1 MKKMTAVLLLISLLL
16 LGGCA
21 GTPGETTAQS
31 TEPTPVSATLK
42 LYCFQA
48 GKADAFLLWNEAGA
62 VLIDTG
68 ESGFGKTILAKLE
81 ELGIERLDWLIL
93 THFDKDHVGGA
104 KKLLS
109 ELPVGCVLQSNCPKP
124 GAEAYEKYCKALE
137 ERNIS
142 PVTLREPL
150 SFQLGDAV
158 FLVDPPA
165 RETYPEDP
173 SNNSSLIVTVNHGEK
188 RLVFLGD
195 AESAR
200 LTEYLAQD
208 PPPCDFLKVP
218 YHGHWQPVLTELLEK
233 LHPASAV
240 ITSSDEEPEDEET
253 LALLRQQGTEILLTR
268 NAPVQLTSDGRALT
282 ITQS

>member
-1 MKKMTAVLLLISLLL
+1 M
-16 LGGCA
+16 
-21 GTPGETTAQS
+21 
-31 TEPTPVSATLK
+31 
-42 LYCFQA
+42 
-48 GKADAFLLWNEAGA
+48 
-62 VLIDTG
+62 
-68 ESGFGKTILAKLE
+68 
-81 ELGIERLDWLIL
+81 
-93 THFDKDHVGGA
+93 
-104 KKLLS
+104 
-109 ELPVGCVLQSNCPKP
+109 
-124 GAEAYEKYCKALE
+124 
-137 ERNIS
+137 
-142 PVTLREPL
+142 
-150 SFQLGDAV
+150 
-158 FLVDPPA
+158 
-165 RETYPEDP
+165 
-173 SNNSSLIVTVNHGEK
+173 NHGEK

>member
-1 MKKMTAVLLLISLLL
+1 MKQITIYIVFALVLL

-142 PVTLREPL
+142 PVTLREP
-150 SFQLGDAV
+150 G
-158 FLVDPPA
+158 
-165 RETYPEDP
+165 
-173 SNNSSLIVTVNHGEK
+173 
-188 RLVFLGD
+188 
-195 AESAR
+195 R
-200 LTEYLAQD
+200 LTRRTPATT
-208 PPPCDFLKVP
+208 PP
-218 YHGHWQPVLTELLEK
+218 
-233 LHPASAV
+233 
-240 ITSSDEEPEDEET
+240 
-253 LALLRQQGTEILLTR
+253 
-268 NAPVQLTSDGRALT
+268 
-282 ITQS
+282 